1 MALTWSP
8 QTFTLGMLTSSTNTT
23 ILFPPAG
30 PKVRPC
36 RFSTEPSMLIWKI
49 LGVVRLL
56 KVMVLLLIWSG
67 FSLLRN
73 WFTVAVLAVPG
84 PPTWF
89 QIELWRESLFDLRL
103 VFERIICTEHL
114 VCTKH

>member
-8 QTFTLGMLTSSTNTT
+8 HTFTLGMLTSSTKTT
-23 ILFPPAG
+23 ILFPPGG

-89 QIELWRESLFDLRL
+89 Q
-103 VFERIICTEHL
+103 TEF
-114 VCTKH
+114 VV